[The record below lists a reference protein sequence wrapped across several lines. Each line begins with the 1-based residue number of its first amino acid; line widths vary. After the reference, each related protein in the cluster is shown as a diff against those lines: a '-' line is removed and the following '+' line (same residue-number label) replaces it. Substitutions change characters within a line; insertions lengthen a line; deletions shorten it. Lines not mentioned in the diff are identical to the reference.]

1 MLTIFGAPTA
11 FYSTRPGDVQRT
23 RPCHEILVG
32 QRNGNHAMRVGPPA
46 AVLACQAFSA
56 ISESRPE
63 PGMRLEEI
71 TLALFATSNS
81 LRILA
86 YIPQLRKAATD
97 ENGASAISYTTWSLF
112 LLAHLSTVAYA
123 LVNRA
128 DWWLALCF
136 AGNAL
141 CCVAILTMT
150 HLNRR
155 GYAKRTAKPE
165 PPQPHPPRK
174 FAECRP

>member
-1 MLTIFGAPTA
+1 
-11 FYSTRPGDVQRT
+11 
-23 RPCHEILVG
+23 
-32 QRNGNHAMRVGPPA
+32 
-46 AVLACQAFSA
+46 
-56 ISESRPE
+56 
-63 PGMRLEEI
+63 MRLEEM
-71 TLALFATSNS
+71 TLALFATTNS

-86 YIPQLRKAATD
+86 YIPQMRKAATD
-97 ENGASAISYTTWSLF
+97 RNGASAISYTTWSLF

-155 GYAKRTAKPE
+155 GHAKLTNAKPG
-165 PPQPHPPRK
+165 PMQPHPPRR
-174 FAECRP
+174 FSEYRPSAPT